1 MKENFR
7 PVAHNAPDT
16 FLHTLKFY
24 GRLLL
29 DFQALTIYKHLKPQL
44 SSLKGKVLDVGCGN
58 SPFKFL
64 LNSEKTQY
72 LGIDIANADSFDYKN
87 PDITVFDGENIPF
100 VDSSFENIISTEVI
114 EHIDNPEKI
123 ISEMHRVLIKGGK
136 CIITLPWSA
145 RIHFSPHDF
154 CRYTP
159 YKLSLLFR
167 EFESIEILNR
177 GTDINSTVSKMI
189 VIFLGNLISWDF
201 DLISVYLIPVKIAV
215 LLFFIPIISFAVI
228 FSHISLLFNLGSEND
243 PLGYTIILKK

>member
-16 FLHTLKFY
+16 FFNTLKFY

-29 DFQALTIYKHLKPQL
+29 DFQALTIYNHLKPKL
-44 SSLKGKVLDVGCGN
+44 SSFKGDVLDVGCGN

-64 LNSEKTQY
+64 LNSNVTKY
-72 LGIDIANADSFDYKN
+72 HGIDIANADSFDYKN
-87 PDITVFDGENIPF
+87 PNITIFDGENIPF
-100 VDSSFENIISTEVI
+100 ENSSFENIISTEVI

-123 ISEMHRVLIKGGK
+123 ISEMHRVLVKGGN

-159 YKLSLLFR
+159 YKLSLMFK

-201 DLISVYLIPVKIAV
+201 DLKGIVLVPIKIAV
-215 LLFFIPIISFAVI
+215 LLFFIPIVSFAVI
-228 FSHISLLFNLGSEND
+228 FSHISLLLNLGSEND

>member
-16 FLHTLKFY
+16 FFNTLKFY

-29 DFQALTIYKHLKPQL
+29 DFQALTIYKHLKTRL
-44 SSLKGKVLDVGCGN
+44 INFHGNVLDVGCGN

-64 LNSEKTQY
+64 LDSNNTKY
-72 LGIDIANADSFDYKN
+72 FGIDIAYADCFDYKN
-87 PDITVFDGENIPF
+87 PNITIFDGQNIPF
-100 VDSSFENIISTEVI
+100 ENDYFENIISTEVI
-114 EHIDNPEKI
+114 EHIDNPEKLI
-123 ISEMHRVLIKGGK
+123 AEMYRVLKEGGN

-145 RIHFSPHDF
+145 RIHFSPHDY

-159 YKLSLLFR
+159 YKLALLFKK
-167 EFESIEILNR
+167 FNSIEILNR

-189 VIFLGNLISWDF
+189 VIYLGNLISWELDIIN
-201 DLISVYLIPVKIAV
+201 LLLIPIKLI
-215 LLFFIPIISFAVI
+215 LLTFFIPIVAFAVI
-228 FSHISLLFNLGSEND
+228 FSHLSLLFQVGSEND